1 MSASDWRLFRA
12 IVVWGALI
20 GLVYTAM
27 DSGNYSERGRHYIPP
42 QLAGCQYTLLGRV
55 CRGTE
60 HDRENDDSESYAR
73 EW

>member
-1 MSASDWRLFRA
+1 MSAFDWRTFRA
-12 IVVWGALI
+12 VVLWGSLI

-27 DSGNYSERGRHYIPP
+27 DGRNYSERGRSYQPP
-42 QLAGCQYTLLGRV
+42 QLAGCEYTPLGRV

-60 HDRENDDSESYAR
+60 GDRENDDSESYAR